1 MMSWQVTARVSGGCK
16 YSTEETEAYL
26 RAAKALSHAADEL
39 NRAHDSFRA
48 LRLQLST
55 YPYASSAVVLL
66 SGSNSYCN
74 AADHIELPY
83 DQLIERCD
91 GHASALGAMA
101 ARLSE
106 LSALIIRAQSLYSHV
121 DDAGRKALNEL
132 LQLTITAFPKESI
145 LIGTAMSALGYVMG
159 SINEGKSNPIY
170 LLDSLDWAQEGIM
183 GAAGAALSR
192 YGKVKG
198 LLHTDEVNHAA
209 GTISNATSRGY
220 NLIQGNNLTVTRVRP
235 KTEVVRESH
244 SVSEAMED
252 LRRLGEE
259 RLGKADLDSGL
270 EYGTIAISKY
280 RRTDGTNSWLVTIP
294 GTDGQPDSPFGW
306 PQNVE
311 LMSSHSK
318 QRMEADSARMVQE
331 ALKQAGIKSD
341 EPVALIGHSQGG
353 IVAATIASDLKDD
366 YDIKHVVTAGSPV
379 ANHPIPDKTWVTS
392 VEMDDELVAALDGAA
407 NPNSEH
413 WLTVRG
419 TASKSDNNPE
429 STFAGTPVTDAPDNK
444 EITHWLKYHQ
454 AAYQNATDMGSSAV
468 KTHERHFDEILDGD
482 LQEVMYFEGRM
493 SK

>member
-1 MMSWQVTARVSGGCK
+1 MSWQVTARVSGGCK

-121 DDAGRKALNEL
+121 DDAGRRALNEL

-183 GAAGAALSR
+183 G
-192 YGKVKG
+192 
-198 LLHTDEVNHAA
+198 AA